1 MDGRGR
7 GRSLQLETAAFEE
20 RKLSEGW
27 NGTALERL
35 NRITLETG
43 YKKAG
48 YKNKSLIRPF
58 SLEQKGI
65 LYPVS
70 SVLTYGAR
78 NVLSYNTRH
87 V

>member
-48 YKNKSLIRPF
+48 CKNK
-58 SLEQKGI
+58 
-65 LYPVS
+65 
-70 SVLTYGAR
+70 
-78 NVLSYNTRH
+78 
-87 V
+87 